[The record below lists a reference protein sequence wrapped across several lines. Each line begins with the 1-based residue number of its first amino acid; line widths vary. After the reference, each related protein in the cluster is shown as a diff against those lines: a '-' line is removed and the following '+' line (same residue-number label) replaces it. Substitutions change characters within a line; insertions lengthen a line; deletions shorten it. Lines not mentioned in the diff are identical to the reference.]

1 MGARLESTAYGGFD
15 YPTDE
20 RRAGV
25 HPPRFYGALV
35 TGYASRTIDAWVGGL
50 YRRYVTPSG
59 ETADH
64 PGDLAMYSVVFG
76 YRLAPFR
83 KDRPTFRAWPRCAR
97 WGARPLSSRERLSDA
112 PSRAHDAP

>member
-83 KDRPTFRAWPRCAR
+83 KGPPYFSCVAKMRPVGRPAFILEGAPFRRPFTCA
-97 WGARPLSSRERLSDA
+97 
-112 PSRAHDAP
+112 